1 MLKTEKTAV
10 LFDKARAIYDEAI
23 QLADKA
29 HEYWD
34 RDLLRMS
41 AEKTWA
47 AALMATNAFI
57 LARTGVE
64 PEPDDGDGAEKRLLE
79 LYKEIPDWERFTGH
93 FAVISE
99 DIYKAVVVERNVEPA
114 YLLIHD
120 IREAADYIRE
130 CERLAGLGGG

>member
-1 MLKTEKTAV
+1 MLKTERTAV
-10 LFDKARAIYDEAI
+10 MFNKAHAIYDEAI

-47 AALMATNAFI
+47 ATLMATNALI

-64 PEPDDGDGAEKRLLE
+64 PELDDDDGTEKRLLG
-79 LYKEIPDWERFTGH
+79 LYKEFPDWEGFTGR
-93 FAVISE
+93 FATIAE
-99 DIYKAVVVERNVEPA
+99 DIYKAAVVERIVDPV

-120 IREAADYIRE
+120 IRETAEYIRE
-130 CERLAGLGGG
+130 CERLASVSG

>member
-1 MLKTEKTAV
+1 MLKTDRTAV
-10 LFDKARAIYDEAI
+10 MFDEARAIYREAT

-47 AALMATNAFI
+47 STLKATNAFI

-64 PEPDDGDGAEKRLLE
+64 PNPDDGVGTEKSLLE
-79 LYKEIPDWERFTGH
+79 LYREIPDWEVLSGH
-93 FAVISE
+93 YAVISA
-99 DIYKAVVVERNVEPA
+99 DIYQAVVVERNVEPV

-120 IREAADYIRE
+120 IRKAADYIRG
-130 CERLAGLGGG
+130 CERLAGLGDG

>member
-1 MLKTEKTAV
+1 MLETKRTAV
-10 LFDKARAIYDEAI
+10 MFDKARVTYDEAI

-47 AALMATNAFI
+47 ATLMATNAFI

-64 PEPDDGDGAEKRLLE
+64 PEPDDDNGTERRLLE
-79 LYKEIPDWERFTGH
+79 LYKEIPDWEKFTGR
-93 FAVISE
+93 FAIIAE
-99 DIYKAVVVERNVEPA
+99 DIYKAAVIERNVEPV

-120 IREAADYIRE
+120 IRKTAEYIRE
-130 CERLAGLGGG
+130 CERLAGVGKE